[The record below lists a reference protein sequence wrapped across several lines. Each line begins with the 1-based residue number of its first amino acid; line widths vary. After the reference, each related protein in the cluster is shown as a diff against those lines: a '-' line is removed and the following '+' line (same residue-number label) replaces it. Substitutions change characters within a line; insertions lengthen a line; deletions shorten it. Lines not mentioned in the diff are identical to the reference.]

1 MGAVGWTVEDRGTN
15 FGRRV
20 RGVGDG
26 WGEAGRLGRSR
37 AGLNVP
43 ALAGRGARGT
53 VGTGAR
59 MRKYD
64 LFMRKCDLFM
74 RKCDLFMRKCDLFI
88 VCSEKAFSHQGP
100 IYAGSHQGPVPWPS
114 TVQPPALRSASRRC
128 GGTRRVQ
135 LASHTLAS
143 PSSAPVTT
151 RAPLVDIFKADV
163 RVATTLVVHPFL
175 QWM

>member
-1 MGAVGWTVEDRGTN
+1 MGWTVEDRGTN

-59 MRKYD
+59 MRKY
-64 LFMRKCDLFM
+64 
-74 RKCDLFMRKCDLFI
+74 DLFMRKCDLFI